1 MGSILGVKIRRMI
14 QQKMYGKE
22 YCTLRGHVFVN
33 LRNNE
38 GANAYTFIVYFM
50 IEASSTSL
58 I

>member
-1 MGSILGVKIRRMI
+1 MGSILRVKIRRMS
-14 QQKMYGKE
+14 QQKMYGKK

-38 GANAYTFIVYFM
+38 GANVYTFIVYFM
-50 IEASSTSL
+50 IEAPSTSL